1 MAATNKCLAQRNKSS
16 TGANATKNSEAR
28 MRWPGAL
35 RFAPKETTMRMAP
48 LLAGMLL
55 ATLTTA
61 ANAAE
66 IKVTHTTN
74 YPTTVS
80 ITGNIEPGDFERFYE
95 ATKNL
100 PSENVWVDL
109 QSNGG
114 VIIVGLAIGSRIH
127 DGSQRAAPEEGGTIG
142 FHAAYNKSDGRE
154 SGAANALV
162 GSYLKELGFGWET
175 IFYLTKTGPNEI
187 EWLDRAKA
195 KKYGINFDGI
205 FD

>member
-1 MAATNKCLAQRNKSS
+1 MC
-16 TGANATKNSEAR
+16 
-28 MRWPGAL
+28 WPGAL
-35 RFAPKETTMRMAP
+35 RFAPKETSMRVAP
-48 LLAGMLL
+48 LLAGILL

-114 VIIVGLAIGSRIH
+114 IIIVGLAIGSRIREKGWMTWVSP
-127 DGSQRAAPEEGGTIG
+127 GSQCASVCGLIWLAGSKRAAPENGGTIG

>member
-1 MAATNKCLAQRNKSS
+1 
-16 TGANATKNSEAR
+16 
-28 MRWPGAL
+28 
-35 RFAPKETTMRMAP
+35 
-48 LLAGMLL
+48 MLL
-55 ATLTTA
+55 AALTLTTT

-80 ITGNIEPGDFERFYE
+80 ITGKIELGDFERFYE

-100 PSENVWVDL
+100 APGRDPGVWVEL

-114 VIIVGLAIGSRIH
+114 VVVVGLAIGSRIH
-127 DGSQRAAPEEGGTIG
+127 EKSWATMVSPDKQCASVCGLIWLGGSVRAAPERGGSIG

-162 GSYLKELGFGWET
+162 GAYLKELGFGWET
-175 IFYLTKTGPNEI
+175 IFYITKTAPNEI

-195 KKYGINFDGI
+195 EKYGIHFYGMLTKEEAIAEEKRNPGKWVPWGN
-205 FD
+205 